1 MILPVLL
8 EDNGEGAVAALRDV
22 DHALFE
28 LSEFLLK
35 LFVSD
40 LIALAA
46 FLHFFDLFLDLFM
59 DGVHLLMVVLADIL
73 EAAEVLVLELGL
85 QTGLLA
91 VVALVKGLD
100 VPAMLHTQLRNCLPV
115 VLLFE
120 LKLVLQVVDLALE
133 VQAHFLQ
140 TGFQGSQ
147 LLLLELNDL
156 FLLETDES
164 TDDLVRGQL
173 HRGLLL
179 SRWLRIL
186 IVIRLRWGRWLK
198 LS

>member
-1 MILPVLL
+1 
-8 EDNGEGAVAALRDV
+8 
-22 DHALFE
+22 
-28 LSEFLLK
+28 
-35 LFVSD
+35 
-40 LIALAA
+40 
-46 FLHFFDLFLDLFM
+46 M
-59 DGVHLLMVVLADIL
+59 DGVHLLKMILADIL
-73 EAAEVLVLELGL
+73 KAAEVLVLELDL

-91 VVALVKGLD
+91 VMALVKDLD
-100 VPAMLHTQLRNCLPV
+100 IPAMLHAQLCDCLPV
-115 VLLFE
+115 VLLLE
-120 LKLVLQVVDLALE
+120 LELILQVVDLALE

-186 IVIRLRWGRWLK
+186 IVIRLRWGRWLE
-198 LS
+198 LR